1 MSTMSGIRVAVVIP
15 AYNARNYLAQ
25 TLQSVIDQTHR
36 ALEIVIVDDGS
47 TDDTASICRH
57 FAASDPRIRIV
68 STENRGVAAARNTGI
83 EASKSDYI
91 AFLDADDLWH
101 RTYIERMLS
110 ALHPLPST
118 WGRSTLFTV
127 SSIPRDIARDPVRH

>member
-1 MSTMSGIRVAVVIP
+1 
-15 AYNARNYLAQ
+15 
-25 TLQSVIDQTHR
+25 TLQSVIDQSHR

-110 ALHPLPST
+110 ALHPLPNT
-118 WGRSTLFTV
+118 WGAAGASFFLEQYE
-127 SSIPRDIARDPVRH
+127 